1 MDRLESM
8 KTYIKVVESGS
19 FSAAS
24 RLMGVPLPTVSRKVA
39 DLENYLGSQLLR
51 RTTRKLELTETGT
64 LYLQQCK
71 AIFDRLDKAERLAGG
86 EYRAPKGS
94 LHITASTM
102 FGRIHLVPVVTE
114 FLKAY
119 PDIDIRLMLTDRNV
133 NLIEEHLDFAF
144 RIGEL
149 ADSALMATRIGSTR
163 YITCA
168 SPSYISAHGEPKN
181 LKDLAQHSCIT
192 FEGLSTQSSTF
203 WQFTEGKKS
212 VSQPIHSRLAVSTI
226 DAAIEACLGGL
237 GISRVLEYP
246 VITHLKSGTLK
257 TILTKHEPAP
267 RPIHLLYNKSSI
279 LPLKMRAFIDFAVPR
294 LKDRLHA

>member
-8 KTYIKVVESGS
+8 KTYIKVVETGS

-39 DLENYLGSQLLR
+39 ELEAYLGAELLR

-71 AIFDRLDKAERLAGG
+71 AILDRLEEAERLASG

-102 FGRIHLVPVVTE
+102 FGRIHLVPVVAE

-133 NLIEEHLDFAF
+133 NLVEEHLDFAF

-149 ADSALMATRIGSTR
+149 VDSALVATRISSTR

-168 SPSYISAHGEPKN
+168 SASYIAAHGEPKK
-181 LKDLAQHSCIT
+181 LKELAQHPCIT
-192 FEGLSTQSSTF
+192 FEGLSTQSAAI
-203 WQFTEGKKS
+203 WQFEHGKKT
-212 VSQPIHSRLAVSTI
+212 VSQPIHSRLAVSTV
-226 DAAIEACLGGL
+226 DAAIAACIDGL
-237 GISRVLEYP
+237 GITRVLEYP
-246 VITHLKSGTLK
+246 VITHVKSGALK
-257 TILTKHEPAP
+257 TILTPYEPAA

-294 LKDRLHA
+294 LKNLLTA